1 MEGGCVC
8 RKDPAVDGRWKVL
21 PGEQQE
27 EENKK
32 HLNF

>member
-1 MEGGCVC
+1 MEGVCVC

-27 EENKK
+27 EEKINK
-32 HLNF
+32 